1 MKGNTQQS
9 PLVVRVRQEPVKKA
23 QMLHLVNGK
32 KRKELVIPRY
42 TTSSY
47 LRSFVCPEENN
58 NKNDNK
64 TKLTTSYLRFLLQL
78 TNYKQTILFA
88 SAQHKFYS
96 TNFLTWLSQL
106 CADKLY
112 CVSLRRSHRRVSY
125 ISTCTHKYIIEFQ
138 SRNCKLLGENL
149 KCRYFSI
156 ALAQISFHFISFY
169 QYSFAPN
176 LPLSIAVINTQIL
189 TFLCFSA
196 QEWTTPFKYISL
208 KQNKTDLLYST
219 L

>member
-32 KRKELVIPRY
+32 KRKELVIPRS
-42 TTSSY
+42 TTNSY

-58 NKNDNK
+58 NIKNDNK
-64 TKLTTSYLRFLLQL
+64 TELTTSYLRSLLKL
-78 TNYKQTILFA
+78 TNYEQTILFA
-88 SAQHKFYS
+88 SAQHKYYS

-112 CVSLRRSHRRVSY
+112 CVSLRRPHRRVSY
-125 ISTCTHKYIIEFQ
+125 ISTHKYIIEFR
-138 SRNCKLLGENL
+138 SRNCKFLGENL
-149 KCRYFSI
+149 KCRYLSI
-156 ALAQISFHFISFY
+156 ALAQIPFHFISSTFICAESATFDSSY
-169 QYSFAPN
+169 KHANPKV
-176 LPLSIAVINTQIL
+176 PLL
-189 TFLCFSA
+189 FD
-196 QEWTTPFKYISL
+196 QEWNTPFKYISL